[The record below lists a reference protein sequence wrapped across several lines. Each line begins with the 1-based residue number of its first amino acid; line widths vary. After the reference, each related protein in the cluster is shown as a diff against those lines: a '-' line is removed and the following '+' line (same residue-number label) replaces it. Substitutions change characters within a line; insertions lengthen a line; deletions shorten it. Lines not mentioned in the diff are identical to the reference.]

1 MCGLDFASH
10 DPSDWAGVA
19 GAVPRA
25 RLVSLAAK
33 IGVGPSLKFLSRKG
47 PLARRL
53 LNAGSYSSRSLV
65 SELAA
70 MEPALAGIHLYTFN
84 NVETQPA
91 TNWTAGEGAKAS

>member
-1 MCGLDFASH
+1 VD
-10 DPSDWAGVA
+10 
-19 GAVPRA
+19 
-25 RLVSLAAK
+25 
-33 IGVGPSLKFLSRKG
+33 
-47 PLARRL
+47 ARRL

-91 TNWTAGEGAKAS
+91 MNWSAGEDSKAS